1 MAGERFYNRE
11 FKIRL
16 SEIVVEGAR
25 IARFSDM
32 PKKARWHERQLHEDK
47 EMLRIVL
54 QDAVETIG
62 SAASREALRFAVAD
76 LVDAQILT
84 TTESLRLVES
94 ACAEALKRVGLQAQA

>member
-1 MAGERFYNRE
+1 MAGEKFFTRE
-11 FKIRL
+11 FERRL
-16 SEIVVEGAR
+16 AEIVLESAR
-25 IARFSDM
+25 MARFSDM
-32 PKKARWHERQLHEDK
+32 PKKARWHERQFHEAK

-84 TTESLRLVES
+84 AAESLRLVES
-94 ACAEALKRVGLQAQA
+94 ACAEALKRAGLQAQA